1 MLSMASGN
9 AAGPRNQA
17 RGYYVPLGTGV
28 PGKILS
34 YTPGSGSGGSAVKG
48 SFTTATWAAGG
59 TAPSPYTSTISTTGA
74 GVLRDLGQTVVSAG
88 RVFRR
93 IQLICP
99 TVSTFG
105 VSGTGAVNTARNDYL
120 TGYIELH
127 SAAIADDYPGGTGP
141 PQVAFYPVVY

>member
-1 MLSMASGN
+1 MLSMASGSV
-9 AAGPRNQA
+9 AGPRNQA

-34 YTPGSGSGGSAVKG
+34 YSGNSGSGGSFTRG
-48 SFTTATWAAGG
+48 TFTTATWAAGG

-74 GVLRDLGQTVVSAG
+74 GVLRDLGQGVVSAG
-88 RVFRR
+88 RVFRK

-105 VSGTGAVNTARNDYL
+105 AAGSAPNQTPRIDFL

-127 SAAIADDYPGGTGP
+127 SAAQTDDYPGGTGP
-141 PQVAFYPVVY
+141 PQVAFYPTVY